1 MFFLKESKNTYRI
14 ERCTGNKSNFLRL
27 QLSEKLCIPKINILT
42 QPENEEVVNLRAD
55 EILFYVE
62 DGVNGIYEQF
72 QRRFY
77 IAEISFYPS
86 DSPPA
91 GWYAYLT
98 FELLKF
104 VMQQETK
111 EIST

>member
-1 MFFLKESKNTYRI
+1 MNAVLVIKVIFYVYDYPKNHA
-14 ERCTGNKSNFLRL
+14 RL
-27 QLSEKLCIPKINILT
+27 KINRLT
-42 QPENEEVVNLRAD
+42 QPENEEVVNLHAD

-91 GWYAYLT
+91 SWYAGLT
-98 FELLKF
+98 FMLLEF

-111 EIST
+111 AS

>member
-1 MFFLKESKNTYRI
+1 MIYAKESSDTFRI
-14 ERCTGNKSNFLRL
+14 ERHTGNKIMRL
-27 QLSEKLCIPKINILT
+27 QLKIASEPCAPKINILT
-42 QPENEEVVNLRAD
+42 QPENEEVNLHAD
-55 EILFYVE
+55 EILFYVK
-62 DGVNGIYEQF
+62 D
-72 QRRFY
+72 

-104 VMQQETK
+104 VMQQEAN
-111 EIST
+111 IG

>member
-1 MFFLKESKNTYRI
+1 MIYEKESSDTFRI
-14 ERCTGNKSNFLRL
+14 ERHTGNKIMRL
-27 QLSEKLCIPKINILT
+27 QLKIASEPCTPKINILT
-42 QPENEEVVNLRAD
+42 QPENEEVVNLHSD

-91 GWYAYLT
+91 SWYAGLT
-98 FELLKF
+98 FMLLEF

>member
-1 MFFLKESKNTYRI
+1 MIYKKESLDTFRI
-14 ERCTGNKSNFLRL
+14 ERHTGNKSNFLRL
-27 QLSEKLCIPKINILT
+27 RLSEKPCATQINILT
-42 QPENEEVVNLRAD
+42 LPENEEATNLHAD

-62 DGVNGIYEQF
+62 DGVNGIYERF

-98 FELLKF
+98 FMLLEF
-104 VMQQETK
+104 VMQQEAN
-111 EIST
+111 IG

>member
-1 MFFLKESKNTYRI
+1 MIYAKESSDTFRI
-14 ERCTGNKSNFLRL
+14 ERHTGNKIMRL
-27 QLSEKLCIPKINILT
+27 QLKIASEPCTPKINILT
-42 QPENEEVVNLRAD
+42 QPENEEVNLHAD

-62 DGVNGIYEQF
+62 DSVNGIYERF

-104 VMQQETK
+104 VIQQETN
-111 EIST
+111 IG

>member
-1 MFFLKESKNTYRI
+1 MIYEKEGSDTFRI
-14 ERCTGNKSNFLRL
+14 ERHTGNKSNFLRL
-27 QLSEKLCIPKINILT
+27 RLSEKPCATQINILT
-42 QPENEEVVNLRAD
+42 LPENEEATNLHAD

-91 GWYAYLT
+91 SWYAGLT
-98 FELLKF
+98 FMLLEF
-104 VMQQETK
+104 VMQQEAN
-111 EIST
+111 IG

>member
-1 MFFLKESKNTYRI
+1 MIYEKESSDTFRI
-14 ERCTGNKSNFLRL
+14 ERHTGNKIMRL
-27 QLSEKLCIPKINILT
+27 QFKIASEPCTPKINILT
-42 QPENEEVVNLRAD
+42 QPENEEVNLHAD

-62 DGVNGIYEQF
+62 DGVNGIYERF

-91 GWYAYLT
+91 SWYAGLT
-98 FELLKF
+98 FMLLEF
-104 VMQQETK
+104 VMQQEAN
-111 EIST
+111 IG

>member
-1 MFFLKESKNTYRI
+1 MIYEKEGSDTFRI
-14 ERCTGNKSNFLRL
+14 ERHTGNKIMRL
-27 QLSEKLCIPKINILT
+27 QLKISSEPCTPKINILT
-42 QPENEEVVNLRAD
+42 QPENEEVNLHAD

-72 QRRFY
+72 QRKFH

-91 GWYAYLT
+91 DRYAYLA

-104 VMQQETK
+104 VMQQET
-111 EIST
+111 EAG